1 MAFKL
6 PSPELNIP
14 TISGDSIQLS
24 LGAGDRIFIVGANGS
39 GKSAL
44 IQHFVSSNN
53 AINVRRVPAHR
64 QTSFHSDSI
73 DITLETRLNLQEEFH
88 KEEQREQARWID
100 RLSEKRQSAILF
112 DLVDQAN
119 LRARRIARQVDN
131 QEMEEAARTAAEMVS
146 PFDQI
151 NELLALGSFAVRLE
165 LRDPRHRFCDE
176 IVARHSSSNDA
187 FSIAQM
193 SDGERNAVVIAA
205 TVLSVH
211 PGFAVAIDEPER
223 HLHPSKSTPF
233 LSALFQKRTD
243 CSFVV
248 STNDIAL
255 PVAHPEARVL
265 LVRSCKW
272 RGSIVEA
279 WDLELLESNTTLP
292 ENLKLALLGSRERI
306 LFVEGDNSGSLDLP
320 LYNALFPGISIV
332 PKGGCADVLRAVNGL
347 RRSEDLHHVEAF
359 GLIDR
364 DNRPSDEVKQLASEH
379 VYALDVFS
387 VEALYFCSDAVA
399 AVAQHQAESLL
410 GNGEAMIEFAKGK
423 ALEALKEAGLSER
436 MAARRCERH
445 VRNSM
450 FSKTPDWK
458 SILTN
463 PTEPIC
469 ASFPSPFPDEL
480 KRFQALLA
488 DSNLDA
494 LVARYPLREC
504 RVFDVI
510 ANALQLTG
518 RATYKNTLLSRL
530 RGNATL
536 AQCLRQRVKSLSE
549 ALGM

>member
-14 TISGDSIQLS
+14 TIAGDSIQLS

-151 NELLALGSFAVRLE
+151 NELLALGSFEVRLE

-211 PGFAVAIDEPER
+211 PGFSVAIDEPER

-272 RGSIVEA
+272 RGSIIEA
-279 WDLELLESNTTLP
+279 WDLELLEPNTTLP

-320 LYNALFPGISIV
+320 LYNALFPGISIL

-347 RRSEDLHHVEAF
+347 RRSKDLHHVEAF

-364 DNRPSDEVKQLASEH
+364 DNRASEE
-379 VYALDVFS
+379 VQKLAEGFVFALDVYS
-387 VEALYFCSDAVA
+387 VEALYYCSHAIA
-399 AVAQHQAESLL
+399 AVAH
-410 GNGEAMIEFAKGK
+410 
-423 ALEALKEAGLSER
+423 
-436 MAARRCERH
+436 
-445 VRNSM
+445 
-450 FSKTPDWK
+450 T
-458 SILTN
+458 
-463 PTEPIC
+463 
-469 ASFPSPFPDEL
+469 ASGIPGS
-480 KRFQALLA
+480 
-488 DSNLDA
+488 
-494 LVARYPLREC
+494 
-504 RVFDVI
+504 
-510 ANALQLTG
+510 
-518 RATYKNTLLSRL
+518 
-530 RGNATL
+530 
-536 AQCLRQRVKSLSE
+536 
-549 ALGM
+549 